1 MTFYLCDD
9 DSDCLEFYAEKITQ
23 LCRQQKMPCQIICY
37 QDGHQM
43 LNDFQRQKGFPGV
56 LLLDINME
64 PVNGIQLAQQLQQM
78 HCLGEIVFLTVS
90 KKHFLYAFDVRA
102 FNYIVKD
109 ETSDERFEK
118 VFLNAVTAVMERN
131 QEYML
136 FTSGGE
142 HLSVPVNDLYYFEVT
157 KRIITVHYKG
167 NRSFNFFSSL
177 EKLENQL
184 FGRGFVR
191 IHRSYL
197 IAVNQI
203 ERLNYE
209 KLTLKDGTEFPI
221 GRKYYNDIKLVLSK
235 IAQPIL

>member
-9 DSDCLEFYAEKITQ
+9 NSECLEFYSEKITQ
-23 LCRQQKMPCQIICY
+23 LYKQKEPPCQIISY
-37 QDGHQM
+37 QNGQQL

-64 PVNGIQLAQQLQQM
+64 PVNGIQLASQLQQM

-102 FNYIVKD
+102 FNYIVKN
-109 ETSDERFEK
+109 ETSDERLEK
-118 VFLNAVTAVMERN
+118 VFTNAARAVIERN

-136 FTSGGE
+136 FSSGGE
-142 HLSVPVNDLYYFEVT
+142 HLSIPVYDLYYFEVS
-157 KRIITVHYKG
+157 KRIITIHYKG
-167 NRSFNFFSSL
+167 NRSFDFFSSL

-197 IAVNQI
+197 IAANQI
-203 ERLNYE
+203 ERLSYE
-209 KLTLKDGTEFPI
+209 QLTLKNGTELPV
-221 GRKYYNDIKLVLSK
+221 GRKYYNDIKLALTQ
-235 IAQPIL
+235 IAQPIF